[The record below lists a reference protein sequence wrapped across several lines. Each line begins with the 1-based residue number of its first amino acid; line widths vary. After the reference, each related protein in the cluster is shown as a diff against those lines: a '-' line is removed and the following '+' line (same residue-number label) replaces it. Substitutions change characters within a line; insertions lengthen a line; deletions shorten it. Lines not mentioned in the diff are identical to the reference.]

1 MKKETIYHSTPTKK
15 LIISRYS
22 KNVSLN
28 NISIDKALFRRLCK
42 QGCSNFGNKY
52 SCPPY
57 SPHFSKFTKNYNK
70 IEVICYR
77 LDLSQYA
84 PLPVYSRIRAG
95 NAVLKSKVDKY
106 LYEKKEAGF
115 KVAGSGSC
123 RACKPCAAKTKDKCK
138 KPHKL
143 IYSLES
149 LGVDVNHLTELCFGF
164 QLQWY
169 SKKNK
174 APEYTC
180 VVGGVLLK

>member
-1 MKKETIYHSTPTKK
+1 MIG
-15 LIISRYS
+15 RYS
-22 KNVSLN
+22 TTISLKDIN
-28 NISIDKALFRRLCK
+28 TDKVLFSKLCK

-52 SCPPY
+52 SCPPH
-57 SPHFSKFTKNYNK
+57 SPILSKFSKNYK
-70 IEVICYR
+70 KLSVICYR
-77 LDLSQYA
+77 LDLNQYA

-95 NAVLKSKVDKY
+95 NAVLKSKVDKF
-106 LYEKKEAGF
+106 LYEKKDVGF

-149 LGVDVNHLTELCFGF
+149 LGVDVNHLTDLCFGF

-169 SKKNK
+169 SKNSKN
-174 APEYTC
+174 PEYTC
-180 VVGGVLLK
+180 AVGGVFIK